1 MEYASL
7 AMISLQVYVV
17 INTLESSVSL
27 TEKILT
33 LQLQNSIKKSL
44 AQIIFV
50 LLERLFSLQQ
60 V

>member
-33 LQLQNSIKKSL
+33 LQLQNSTKKSL

>member
-33 LQLQNSIKKSL
+33 LQLQNSTKKSL

-50 LLERLFSLQQ
+50 LLERLFLLQQ

>member
-50 LLERLFSLQQ
+50 LLERLFLLQQ